1 MSAET
6 APLLPTRTREFEAL
20 LEENMDSVYL
30 SALRLTKNPTDA
42 RDLQQDALVRALRF
56 HYQFKPGTYIKAWL
70 STIVRNTFLNDFRKR
85 SRRPYTVEWTG
96 DESEVLIRHNPDPDM
111 QYCPETLKATDILEY
126 LSDEVREA
134 VESLP
139 DGHRRAVVMADLQGM
154 SYREIAEALECPVGT
169 VMSRLNRGRRLMREA
184 LGGGMERYLNYAS
197 FA

>member
-1 MSAET
+1 MPAAALRT
-6 APLLPTRTREFEAL
+6 AVARTREFEDL
-20 LEENMDSVYL
+20 LEQHMDSVYL

-42 RDLQQDALVRALRF
+42 RDLQQEALVRALRF

-85 SRRPYTVEWTG
+85 SRRPFTVEWTG
-96 DESEVLIRHNPDPDM
+96 NENEMIPQHHPDPDM
-111 QYCPETLKATDILEY
+111 QYCPDTLKTTDILEY
-126 LSDEVREA
+126 LSDEVCSA
-134 VESLP
+134 LESLP
-139 DGHRRAVVMADLQGM
+139 EVHRRTVIMADLHGM

-184 LGGGMERYLNYAS
+184 LGSMKRHQPDIS